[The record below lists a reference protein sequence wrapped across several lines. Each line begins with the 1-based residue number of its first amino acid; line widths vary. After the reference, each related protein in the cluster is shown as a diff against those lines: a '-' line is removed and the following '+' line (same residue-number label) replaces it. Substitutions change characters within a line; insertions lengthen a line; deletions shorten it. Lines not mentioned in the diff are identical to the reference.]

1 MDPFG
6 IYFQEGFFNITDL
19 KGIDHIL
26 FIAAICLTLD
36 ITDLKKI
43 FFAVTSFTI
52 GHSLSLALSIY
63 HLILIP
69 SDIIEWL
76 IPVTIMLAIPL
87 SIGTKNYAGGSLVQ
101 KTIIIGLFG
110 IIHGLGFSNYLKT
123 MMGTEANILLPLFAF
138 NTGLEIGQLMIVAF
152 ILFLN
157 FTIIRI
163 FKTNQRNWVLFGGG
177 LIFGMASWMCFER
190 WPF

>member
-1 MDPFG
+1 MDSFG
-6 IYFQEGFFNITDL
+6 IYFQEGFFHITDL

-26 FIAAICLTLD
+26 FIAAVCLTLD

-43 FFAVTSFTI
+43 IFAVTSFTI

-63 HLILIP
+63 NYILIP
-69 SDIIEWL
+69 SAIIEWL
-76 IPVTIMLAIPL
+76 IPITIMLTIPL
-87 SIGTKNYAGGSLVQ
+87 STGTKLLAENSLIK
-101 KTIIIGLFG
+101 KTIIVGLFG
-110 IIHGLGFSNYLKT
+110 IIHGIGFSNYLKT
-123 MMGTEANILLPLFAF
+123 MMGTEENILLPLFAF

-163 FKTNQRNWVLFGGG
+163 LKTNQRSWVLFGGG
-177 LIFGMASWMCFER
+177 MIFGMASWMCLER

>member
-6 IYFQEGFFNITDL
+6 IYFQEGFFHITDL

-76 IPVTIMLAIPL
+76 IPFTIMLAIPL

-123 MMGTEANILLPLFAF
+123 MMGTEENILLPLFAF

-163 FKTNQRNWVLFGGG
+163 FKTNQLNWVLFGGG

>member
-6 IYFQEGFFNITDL
+6 IYFQEGFFHITDL

-69 SDIIEWL
+69 SDFIEWL

-87 SIGTKNYAGGSLVQ
+87 SIGTKNYAGGSLVK

-123 MMGTEANILLPLFAF
+123 MMGTEENILLPLFAF

-163 FKTNQRNWVLFGGG
+163 IKTNQRNWVLFGGG

>member
-6 IYFQEGFFNITDL
+6 IYFQEGFFHITDL